1 MKSPTNTSNLFT
13 MVLIITSNFPTLLPF
28 ILADFS
34 VDSITDLFSEVA
46 KDGELYFFAPT
57 ISKIE

>member
-1 MKSPTNTSNLFT
+1 